1 MESTHTIK
9 CHKRLFRTDPDR
21 LLIYIFSI
29 FFLCLVPHLAY
40 AEENYRISVGDELQL
55 RFLDDDSDPIVVR
68 VRQDGYAQ
76 LPLLGS
82 VRLGGLPLVAA
93 EETIARI
100 YVDREIYVAPAIDL
114 SIVGFR
120 PVTVLGDVRRPGLL
134 DYIPYM
140 TVEQAVGMAGG
151 QQTGL
156 VDEETR
162 TLQRA
167 HARGELVSTESEI
180 GRQTIRRARLHAQ
193 LAGSDSIRPED
204 LRGRRLQGLDRSFLA
219 TIEQQ
224 ETEILRAERENHQ
237 VNRALLARII
247 EHARDEIALSEE
259 QIISQTA
266 QISSYDQEVRT
277 SQQLLERGVI
287 AAPALGRLERQ
298 IADEQF
304 RLLQIQGALSANR
317 RELTRLEREFTSLDF
332 QRQQGWRV
340 ELVQVEAQ
348 LAQLMAS
355 RRGLVERLALL
366 EDWSVRSVELE
377 SRIEVELQIRRR
389 GPDGTQ
395 ETIPAAATDPLMP
408 GDTLLVTLRMA
419 QELILPEQLSME
431 RASR

>member
-1 MESTHTIK
+1 MESRHTIQ
-9 CHKRLFRTDPDR
+9 CRKRLYLADPAGI
-21 LLIYIFSI
+21 LIYILSI
-29 FFLCLVPHLAY
+29 FFACLIPHLTY
-40 AEENYRISVGDELQL
+40 AEENYRISVGDELQF
-55 RFLDDDSDPIVVR
+55 RFLDDDSEPIVVR
-68 VRQDGYAQ
+68 VRQDGFAQ
-76 LPLLGS
+76 LPFLGS

-93 EETIARI
+93 EETVAQL
-100 YVDREIYVAPAIDL
+100 YVDREIYVAPAIDI

-151 QQTGL
+151 QQIGL
-156 VDEETR
+156 NDEETR

-167 HARGELVSTESEI
+167 GVRGELVTTEGEI
-180 GRQTIRRARLHAQ
+180 GRQTIRRARLRAQ

-204 LRGRRLQGLDRSFLA
+204 LRDSRLQGLDRGFLA
-219 TIEQQ
+219 AIEQQ

-237 VNRALLARII
+237 VNRALLERII

-266 QISSYDQEVRT
+266 QIASYDQEVRT

-287 AAPALGRLERQ
+287 AAPTLGRLERQ

-317 RELTRLEREFTSLDF
+317 RELTRLEREFTGLDF
-332 QRQQGWRV
+332 QRRQAWRV

-355 RRGLVERLALL
+355 QRALVERLALL

-377 SRIEVELQIRRR
+377 SQVEVELLIRRR
-389 GPDGTQ
+389 GPDGTH
-395 ETIPAAATDPLMP
+395 ETIAAASTDPLMP
-408 GDTLLVTLRMA
+408 GDTLLVHLRMA
-419 QELILPEQLSME
+419 PGLIMPEQLSME
-431 RASR
+431 RAG